1 MSPACEHAADNARA
15 LCLLQL
21 RADPQYRRIAQNRHV
36 ALVEAALDD
45 GNALADTARQ
55 QWGQDPLAIASYCNV
70 PVTCSELDASYGS
83 VTVYA
88 EYINRPPS
96 IKLYLPA
103 IRRLEEL
110 IAGSP
115 IQLRLANTS
124 ALSIFLAHELY
135 HHFDC
140 LRGEAR
146 LSRQHRVPILGIGKW
161 VWTSGL
167 ESLAEIAAGAFA
179 QRLLGLTFH
188 PAIFD
193 LLLAESQGEPAKALE
208 HA

>member
-1 MSPACEHAADNARA
+1 MSQACRNTAEDVQA
-15 LCLLQL
+15 LCLSQL
-21 RADPQYRRIAQNRHV
+21 RADRQYLRIAQNRQV

-45 GNALADTARQ
+45 GNALADIARQ
-55 QWGQDPLAIASYCNV
+55 QWGQDPRAIASYCNV
-70 PVTCSELDASYGS
+70 PVTFSELDGNYGS

-96 IKLYLPA
+96 IRLYLPA

-110 IAGSP
+110 IAGSRMQP
-115 IQLRLANTS
+115 RVANTS
-124 ALSIFLAHELY
+124 VVSIFLAHELY

-146 LSRQHRVPILGIGKW
+146 LSRQHRVPILRMGKW

-167 ESLAEIAAGAFA
+167 ASLAEIAAGAFA
-179 QRLLGLTFH
+179 QRLLGLSFH
-188 PAIFD
+188 PGIFD
-193 LLLAESQGEPAKALE
+193 SLLAESQDESAKALE